1 MEMHIA
7 EKWTKENKWSWRE
20 FLALMLLEF
29 GGVVWFV
36 KHGLQPLYEA
46 QFDNS
51 LYAGALTGLT
61 IAVILLTGLYL
72 IALGPLG
79 LSWNQVGIR
88 CFPSSYWGKI
98 ILWFLILTILSIAA
112 VIITGYMG
120 NTVDN
125 SKTEALR
132 EQVNGLT
139 VCIGILSAGVISP
152 VYEEIFYR
160 GFIYRWLRTRT
171 GKVLSLLISS
181 LIFTV
186 AHYPTLNAMPVNFIS
201 GIIFAWTYERTGSVW
216 PAILIHGAFNSIAVI
231 LTALS

>member
-29 GGVVWFV
+29 GVVMWFV
-36 KHGLQPLYEA
+36 KHGLQPLYA
-46 QFDNS
+46 AWLDNA
-51 LYAGALTGLT
+51 LYAGTLMGLT
-61 IAVILLTGLYL
+61 IAVVLLTGLYL
-72 IALGPLG
+72 IALRPFR
-79 LSWNQVGIR
+79 LSWDQVGIR

-98 ILWFLILTILSIAA
+98 FIWFVIKMGLSIAA
-112 VIITGYMG
+112 VIITGYLG
-120 NTVDN
+120 NPVDN

-139 VCIGILSAGVISP
+139 VFIGILSAGIISP

-171 GKVLSLLISS
+171 GKGIALLVSS
-181 LIFTV
+181 LIFTA
-186 AHYPTLNAMPVNFIS
+186 AHYPTLNTMPVNFIS
-201 GIIFAWTYERTGSVW
+201 GVIFAWTYERSGSVW